1 MKNFTIDGINIEI
14 DAEPGIYEFNNLDFS
29 GKSWLC
35 RLLKSGNKQG
45 LPVNGYDYND
55 FKTGVDIKTVLN
67 EKNKIVVLD
76 RYTMYRGAG
85 IEELKSLSG
94 STLVLIDNK
103 IEYNYGRLDVD
114 IVFIETENKKIKVY
128 YV

>member
-1 MKNFTIDGINIEI
+1 M
-14 DAEPGIYEFNNLDFS
+14 
-29 GKSWLC
+29 C

-45 LPVNGYDYND
+45 LPVNGYDYSD
-55 FKTGVDIKTVLN
+55 FKAGVDIKTVLN

-103 IEYNYGRLDVD
+103 IDCNYGGLYVD
-114 IVFIETENKKIKVY
+114 LVFIETENKKIKVY